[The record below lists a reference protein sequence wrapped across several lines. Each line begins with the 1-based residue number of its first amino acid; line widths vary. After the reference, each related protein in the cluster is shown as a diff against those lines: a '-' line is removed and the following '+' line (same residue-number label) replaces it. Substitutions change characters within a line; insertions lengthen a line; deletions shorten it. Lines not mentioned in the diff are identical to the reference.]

1 MRRLA
6 LVGDVLKHLGTTARQ
21 LIIDALEATYG
32 RDNIANRADGTVRL
46 RPPRYQWRAH
56 RSQLNC
62 K

>member
-32 RDNIANRADGTVRL
+32 RDNIANRADGTYDFVHHGISGGRTE
-46 RPPRYQWRAH
+46 A
-56 RSQLNC
+56 N
-62 K
+62 

>member
-1 MRRLA
+1 M
-6 LVGDVLKHLGTTARQ
+6 GDVLKHLGTTARQ

-46 RPPRYQWRAH
+46 RPPRHQWRAH